1 MNWSQNMSR
10 SLPAATDADTFDRSC
25 AHWSADGRDGMDNF
39 YTYATVDYRH
49 LADLIDWP
57 ALLTSLSQQ
66 TGALQ
71 LADLACGSGKFPGAL
86 LEHTTLSELMSAEG
100 KSTQVLYDLLDPS
113 IFAIEEAAAV
123 LKPPFV
129 ERDHYCCRLQD
140 WQPNPETYDL
150 CWATHAL
157 YCVPAEEMS
166 ECMAILRG
174 AMRPGGIG
182 VVAQSNRSGHYSWF
196 YEHFLDSIHGGNGT
210 RFSTAED
217 VYDAADNVG
226 FERQRR
232 TLDYKTVI
240 DEKDHQALESY
251 LQRCAF
257 DDSISLDRMMK
268 SGSLGQYLTSAK
280 SQGAY
285 RFQQS
290 VDVVV
295 FGDDLS
301 SFNFWMQD

>member
-1 MNWSQNMSR
+1 MSR

-49 LADLIDWP
+49 LAGLIDWP
-57 ALLTSLSQQ
+57 ALLASLSKQ

-71 LADLACGSGKFPGAL
+71 LADLACGSGKFPAAL
-86 LEHTTLSELMSAEG
+86 MEHTTLPELMNAEG
-100 KSTQVLYDLLDPS
+100 KSIQVLYDLLDPS

-123 LKPPFV
+123 LNAPFV

-140 WQPNPETYDL
+140 WQPKPSTYDL
-150 CWATHAL
+150 SWATHAL

-166 ECMAILRG
+166 ECMSIVKD
-174 AMRPGGIG
+174 AMNADGIG
-182 VVAQSNRSGHYSWF
+182 IVAQSNRSGHYIRF
-196 YEHFLDSIHGGNGT
+196 YEHFLESIHGGKGT
-210 RFSTAED
+210 RFSASED
-217 VYDAADNVG
+217 VDQAAENVG

-232 TLDYKTVI
+232 TLNYETVI
-240 DEKDHQALESY
+240 DENDRQALESY

-257 DDSISLDRMMK
+257 DDSISLDQMLN
-268 SGSLGQYLTSAK
+268 SGSLGQYLASTK
-280 SQGAY
+280 KQGAY

-290 VDVVV
+290 VDVLV
-295 FGDDLS
+295 FGSDLS
-301 SFNFWMQD
+301 QFNFWMQDE